1 MLYENGVSPSQL
13 VLVPTTMATEDN
25 ATTKWVFTL
34 LGAGLLL

>member
-1 MLYENGVSPSQL
+1 
-13 VLVPTTMATEDN
+13 LVPTTMATEDN